1 MNGVNKK
8 MEMKTIK
15 IDIDARKKW
24 IEESRQSMNKSDFI
38 GQIRIAQYWK
48 YRKEGIEHSQA
59 LERAK
64 KSTKGYRVKTL
75 QELRNIWKGV
85 KNERD

>member
-1 MNGVNKK
+1 
-8 MEMKTIK
+8 MKPIR
-15 IDIDARKKW
+15 IDINERKKW

-48 YRKEGIEHSQA
+48 YRKEGIEHNQA

-75 QELRNIWKGV
+75 EELRNIWERV
-85 KNERD
+85 KNGRD